1 MAAPLG
7 ARHRLAHVRWLF
19 RRSRADR
26 ADRRHRAFRYVHPIA
41 GPFVYHPSDYLSR
54 RLFLYDD
61 FERGELQFAV
71 EQARAG
77 GLILDVGANTGLYA
91 VACARAAASRGRVLA
106 LEPAPGTFEKLVE
119 TCARLG
125 LSNVTPL
132 PVAAS
137 RARGTARLVV
147 RHDGRDVHQHLADAL
162 RFRDADAVEVQ
173 TLPLDEVCG
182 SEWSAVTL
190 LKLDV
195 EGHEVAALEG
205 ATRILGNGRARLV
218 VEVFP
223 AGLAA
228 AGASSE
234 RLWTLLAATHECVGI
249 VCRDGS
255 TRPPGV
261 DRVAS
266 GDVEEVFNTLWVPR
280 QAPAGREETP
290 C

>member
-1 MAAPLG
+1 
-7 ARHRLAHVRWLF
+7 VRWLF

-91 VACARAAASRGRVLA
+91 VACSRAAASRGRVIA

-119 TCARLG
+119 TCARLC

-147 RHDGRDVHQHLADAL
+147 RHDGRDVHQHLADAR

-205 ATRILGNGRARLV
+205 ATRILGNGRARLL
-218 VEVFP
+218 VEFFP
-223 AGLAA
+223 AALAA
-228 AGASSE
+228 AGTSSD
-234 RLWTLLAATHECVGI
+234 RLWTLLAATHECLAV

-255 TRPPGV
+255 TRPPRV
-261 DRVAS
+261 DQMVPV
-266 GDVEEVFNTLWVPR
+266 GDEDVFNTLWVPR
-280 QAPAGREETP
+280 RRPVVGAQAP